1 MQSSSSVQPRKGT
14 AGYPLSLL
22 AAFFL
27 ALTGVLIRK
36 LSVDFLLPTFVLAL
50 WRNVFTAAILA
61 LALLIFRPGLLIP
74 GRSRVGFLLSYGAV
88 LALFNLSWTYSIQLN
103 GATIAT
109 VLVYTST
116 IFTIFLDRIFHHEPI
131 TPGGITAAAVSL
143 VGCSFVAELGFGSW
157 SGARIGGL
165 LVGLVS
171 GFAFG
176 IYSVTGR
183 EASRRG
189 LNSWTTVSWI
199 FAVSAAMIL
208 AADLILGVLA
218 IPGTGAPLFLGD
230 QLAGWGL
237 LLILAAGPTLLG
249 YGFYT
254 AALVHLPG
262 AVVNLIATLEPVFT
276 AVVAYFYLAERIT
289 PLQGAGSLLILTAVL
304 IVRSERNHSPATSIS
319 ARLRLAI
326 RKIMLTALTFV
337 TITCKVVK
345 RIFPGSG

>member
-1 MQSSSSVQPRKGT
+1 MQSPAPFQTQNRT

-36 LSVDFLLPTFVLAL
+36 LSVDFFLPAFVLAL
-50 WRNVFTAAILA
+50 WRNVFTASVLA
-61 LALLIFRPGLLIP
+61 LVLLVFRPGLLLP
-74 GRSRVGFLLSYGAV
+74 GRSRLSFLFSYSAI
-88 LALFNLSWTYSIQLN
+88 LTLFNLSWTFSIQLN

-131 TPGGITAAAVSL
+131 TPGGIAAAAVSL
-143 VGCSFVAELGFGSW
+143 VGCSLVAELGFGSW

-165 LVGLVS
+165 VVGLVS

-176 IYSVTGR
+176 VYSVTGR

-199 FAVSAAMIL
+199 FAISALLIL
-208 AADLILGVLA
+208 MADLFLGIFA

-237 LLILAAGPTLLG
+237 LLLLAAGPTLLG

-289 PLQGAGSLLILTAVL
+289 PLQGAGSLLILGAVL
-304 IVRSERNHSPATSIS
+304 II
-319 ARLRLAI
+319 RLDS
-326 RKIMLTALTFV
+326 RKN
-337 TITCKVVK
+337 
-345 RIFPGSG
+345 